1 MEVLT
6 MLNNQTAEKLR
17 YLKLRGM
24 ANSLNEQMEDSA
36 MRDMLFED
44 RFGLLV
50 DAEYTKRRNSLL
62 QNIIK
67 NATLR
72 ISSACMEDIDY
83 LPDRNLDKNMMAKL
97 SSCNYIEERRNV
109 TILGATGTGKTYIGC
124 ALGNAACRKFVKVK
138 YIRLPELLVDLSI
151 ARGDGTFRKVMNQ
164 FRKYELLILDEWLL
178 MPLEITTALDLL
190 EIVESR
196 HENSSTIFISQSA
209 PAGWH
214 SMIGEGRIADAVVDR
229 ILHNSY
235 EIVLGGD
242 SMRLKRSFKSKK
254 NTEA

>member
-1 MEVLT
+1 MEVWM
-6 MLNNQTAEKLR
+6 MLNNQTVEKLR

-24 ANSLNEQMEDSA
+24 ADSLNEQMEDPA
-36 MRDMLFED
+36 MRDMPFED

-50 DAEYTKRRNSLL
+50 DAEYTKRRNNLL

-72 ISSACMEDIDY
+72 IGGACMEDIDY
-83 LPDRNLDKNMMAKL
+83 LPDRNLDKNMMTKL
-97 SSCNYIEERRNV
+97 SSCNYIEERRNI

-124 ALGNAACRKFVKVK
+124 ALGNAACRKFVRVK
-138 YIRLPELLVDLSI
+138 YVRLPELLVDFSI

-164 FRKYELLILDEWLL
+164 YRRYELLILDEWLL

-190 EIVESR
+190 EIVEAR

-242 SMRLKRSFKSKK
+242 SMRLKRSFKRKK
-254 NTEA
+254 NSEA

>member
-1 MEVLT
+1 